1 MHRLS
6 GEGSYSMAAA
16 RPAPGVSRA
25 RGVSAGQR
33 LCPGELPRHTE
44 DETGGALCA
53 EGPTGELGL

>member
-1 MHRLS
+1 
-6 GEGSYSMAAA
+6 MAAA
-16 RPAPGVSRA
+16 RPAPGVSQA
-25 RGVSAGQR
+25 RRVSAGQR